1 MIQTGAIEV
10 TNKPPRLIRSTIA
23 NCLCC
28 GRSRTRHLIIDIE
41 YPCAIVGFADD
52 STTIIDVRQI
62 RIANADIRNLRT

>member
-1 MIQTGAIEV
+1 M

-41 YPCAIVGFADD
+41 YMCAIVSFADNG
-52 STTIIDVRQI
+52 TAIIDVRQI
-62 RIANADIRNLRT
+62 CITDANIRNFCT